1 MAGERDYY
9 EVLGVKKSATQDEI
23 KKAYRKLARQYHP
36 DANPNDPKAEEK
48 FKEVSS
54 AYEVLSDA
62 EKRKMYDAGPSL
74 FGQGAPRGG
83 TYQQY
88 QGQNM
93 PPMGDWGDLF
103 GNLFGG
109 GGFGGGGGGGRGGFG
124 QGGFGGFGGRRQR
137 APERGE
143 DINVSVQLSFDDALK
158 GVTTKIGV
166 PQTVDCEACRGTG
179 AAPGTGPTTCPQCQG
194 RGSVNVSQGIFS
206 MTQPCP
212 TCGASGTVIEDPCK
226 ACSGTGTARSIKKFS
241 VPLPAG
247 VKDGTKIRLKG
258 KGEPGQRGGPPGDL
272 YVIAQV
278 EESPVFER
286 RGADLVIEVPITM
299 VEAALGATIKVPT
312 PEGSVGLKVPS
323 GTQNG
328 RMLKLKGK
336 GAPRLG
342 ASGRGDLLAR
352 IKVLTPEKLNGE
364 QKDLLKKF
372 GDARGE
378 DPRAGRAGWE
388 A

>member
-9 EVLGVKKSATQDEI
+9 EVLGVKKTATQDEV

-62 EKRKMYDAGPSL
+62 EKRKVYDTGPSY

-83 TYQQY
+83 TYQPG

-109 GGFGGGGGGGRGGFG
+109 GGGRGGFGGGGFGGGGG
-124 QGGFGGFGGRRQR
+124 RRQR
-137 APERGE
+137 SPERG
-143 DINVSVQLSFDDALK
+143 DDVSVAVKLSFDDALK
-158 GVTTKIGV
+158 GVTTKISV
-166 PQTVDCEACRGTG
+166 PQNLECEACRGTG
-179 AAPGTGPTTCPQCQG
+179 AAPGTSATTCPQCQG
-194 RGSVNVSQGIFS
+194 RGAVNVSQGIFA
-206 MTQPCP
+206 MTQACP
-212 TCGASGTVIEDPCK
+212 RCGGSGTVIENPCK
-226 ACSGTGTARSIKKFS
+226 ACGSTGKARALRKFS

-247 VKDGTKIRLKG
+247 VKDGTKIKLKG
-258 KGEPGQRGGPPGDL
+258 KGEPGARGGPPGDL

-278 EESPVFER
+278 DESPVFER
-286 RGADLVIEVPITM
+286 RGSDLVVDVPVTM
-299 VEAALGATIKVPT
+299 VEAALGATVKVPT
-312 PEGSVGLKVPS
+312 PEGSVGLKIPA
-323 GTQNG
+323 GTQHG
-328 RMLKLKGK
+328 KMLKLKGK

-342 ASGRGDLLAR
+342 ASGKGDLLAR
-352 IKVLTPEKLNGE
+352 VKVLTPEKLSGE

-372 GDARGE
+372 ADARKE
-378 DPRAGRAGWE
+378 DPRAGREGWGD
-388 A
+388 